1 MGVPAVTSSLSGEVA
16 MLSKEQYSHNSGS
29 HNRGSQDLGL
39 HDRCSN
45 GLASAVAIRDKEIR
59 TTDSFRI
66 EIFELCSLCGARF
79 GIGYFG
85 ASRDGARP
93 AEEIEELPRKLIE
106 ILARDHWHSRQHK
119 GLIELNY

>member
-1 MGVPAVTSSLSGEVA
+1 
-16 MLSKEQYSHNSGS
+16 MLAKEQCSHPGS
-29 HNRGSQDLGL
+29 HSPGPHGGSHDLT
-39 HDRCSN
+39 RP
-45 GLASAVAIRDKEIR
+45 VAILDKEIR
-59 TTDSFRI
+59 KADSFRI

-85 ASRDGARP
+85 ASRDSARQ

-119 GLIELNY
+119 GVIDLNY

>member
-1 MGVPAVTSSLSGEVA
+1 MIG
-16 MLSKEQYSHNSGS
+16 KEQCSHTLGA
-29 HNRGSQDLGL
+29 HDLT
-39 HDRCSN
+39 SP
-45 GLASAVAIRDKEIR
+45 VAILDKDIR
-59 TTDSFRI
+59 ATDSFRI

-93 AEEIEELPRKLIE
+93 AEEIEDLPRKLIE
-106 ILARDHWHSRQHK
+106 ILARDHWHSRRHK